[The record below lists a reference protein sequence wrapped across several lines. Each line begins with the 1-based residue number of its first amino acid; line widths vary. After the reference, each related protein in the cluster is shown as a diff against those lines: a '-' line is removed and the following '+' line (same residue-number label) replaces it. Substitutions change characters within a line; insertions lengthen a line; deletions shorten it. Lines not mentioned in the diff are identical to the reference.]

1 MRILCGMFGRILV
14 AVDGSSQSSKTVL
27 AAVDLAQKYGATV
40 TVLHVREFERYEGSD
55 VDLGPPQEAESII
68 AEVVGR
74 FSEAGVQ
81 AEGEIRRVTPGA
93 TPDEIVR
100 AAAHADADLIV
111 MGTRGMSE
119 LRSIV
124 LGGVANKVVHHAHCP
139 VLLVR

>member
-1 MRILCGMFGRILV
+1 MLV
-14 AVDGSSQSSKTVL
+14 AVDGSSQSSKTIL
-27 AAVDLAQKYGATV
+27 AGIDLAQKYGAAV
-40 TVLHVREFERYEGSD
+40 TVLHVREFEKYEGSD
-55 VDLGPPQEAESII
+55 VDLGPPQDAQTLVD
-68 AEVVGR
+68 EVVGR

-81 AEGEIRRVTPGA
+81 ATGEIRRVTPGM

-100 AAAHADADLIV
+100 VAEKADANLIV

-119 LRSIV
+119 LKSFV

>member
-1 MRILCGMFGRILV
+1 MRILCSMFERILV

-27 AAVDLAQKYGATV
+27 AAIDLAQKYGSTV
-40 TVLHVREFERYEGSD
+40 TVLHVREFEKYEGSD

-68 AEVVGR
+68 AEVVGQL
-74 FSEAGVQ
+74 SEAGVQ

-100 AAAHADADLIV
+100 SAERAQADLIV
-111 MGTRGMSE
+111 MCTRGMSE